1 MILYLHN
8 HKECKNNPARVSNIK
23 PFLNL
28 HNWAGTEY
36 STVINKNNY
45 TLFEKK

>member
-1 MILYLHN
+1 MILCLHN
-8 HKECKNNPARVSNIK
+8 HKECKNNSARVSNIK

-28 HNWAGTEY
+28 HNWAGIEY
-36 STVINKNNY
+36 STIINKNNY